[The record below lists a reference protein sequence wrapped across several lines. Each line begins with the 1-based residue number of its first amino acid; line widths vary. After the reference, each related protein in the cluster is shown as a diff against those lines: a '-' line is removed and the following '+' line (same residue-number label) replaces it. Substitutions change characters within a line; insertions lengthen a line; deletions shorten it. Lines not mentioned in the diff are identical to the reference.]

1 MQEIMET
8 AGAVKAARSTMQNGA
23 SAETKAAQAR
33 LRRRRVLVNVLRVGL
48 LVVVL
53 GGWELAARLA
63 WIDPFFFA
71 MPSLIAEQIWT
82 WLNEGTSQGPLW
94 QQVLVTL
101 EETVLGFLIGAVLG
115 IFCGVALGRNR
126 LLADVFSIYIKIANS
141 VPRVVLGSIFIISLG
156 LGMASKVALAVV
168 MVFFVV
174 FGNAFQGVRE
184 ADRNLIANARIL
196 GASPRQVTTSVVIP
210 SALSWIIASLHISFG
225 FALVGAVVGEFLGS
239 RQGIGLLIATAQGTF
254 NAAGVFAAMIVLAVV
269 ALVAESLITLLENRL
284 IKWRPA
290 QLAETGF

>member
-1 MQEIMET
+1 MQAIMET
-8 AGAVKAARSTMQNGA
+8 AGAVKAARSTTQNGA

-33 LRRRRVLVNVLRVGL
+33 LGRRRVLVNVLRVGL

>member
-1 MQEIMET
+1 MIDSTINPPIEND
-8 AGAVKAARSTMQNGA
+8 GARRMAE
-23 SAETKAAQAR
+23 SAETLASQAR
-33 LRRRRVLVNVLRVGL
+33 LRRHRLLVNLLRIGL
-48 LVVVL
+48 LVAML
-53 GGWELAARLA
+53 GGWELAGRLK

-71 MPSLIAEQIWT
+71 MPSLIGEQIWT
-82 WLNEGTSQGPLW
+82 WLTEGTSQGPLW

-196 GASPRQVTTSVVIP
+196 GASRRQVTTAVVIP
-210 SALSWIIASLHISFG
+210 SALSWIIASLHVSFG

-239 RQGIGLLIATAQGTF
+239 RQGIGLLIATAQGSF

-269 ALVAESLITLLENRL
+269 ALAAESLITLLENRL

>member
-1 MQEIMET
+1 MNESPTNSAIE
-8 AGAVKAARSTMQNGA
+8 GDEARRMA
-23 SAETKAAQAR
+23 ESAETRASQVR
-33 LRRRRVLVNVLRVGL
+33 LRRHRILVNVLRIG
-48 LVVVL
+48 LVVVML
-53 GGWELAARLA
+53 GGWELAGRFK

-71 MPSLIAEQIWT
+71 MPSLIGEQIWT
-82 WLNEGTSQGPLW
+82 WLTEGTSQGPLW

-115 IFCGVALGRNR
+115 IICGVALGRNR

-141 VPRVVLGSIFIISLG
+141 IPRVVLGSIFIISLG

-196 GASPRQVTTSVVIP
+196 GASRRQVTTAVVIP
-210 SALSWIIASLHISFG
+210 SALSWIIASLHVSFG

-239 RQGIGLLIATAQGTF
+239 RQGIGLLIATAQGSF

-269 ALVAESLITLLENRL
+269 ALAAESLITLLENRL

>member
-1 MQEIMET
+1 MIAMNTTTISAKSSAEDRRSREPEI
-8 AGAVKAARSTMQNGA
+8 AAAR
-23 SAETKAAQAR
+23 AR
-33 LRRRRVLVNVLRVGL
+33 ARRRLLVNALRVGL
-48 LVVVL
+48 LVVAL
-53 GGWELAARLA
+53 GGWELLARLG

-71 MPSLIAEQIWT
+71 MPSAIAEQT
-82 WLNEGTSQGPLW
+82 WSWIVEGTSQGPLW
-94 QQVLVTL
+94 VQILVTL

-115 IFCGVALGRNR
+115 IVCGVVLGRNR
-126 LLADVFSIYIKIANS
+126 LLADVFSVYIKVANS
-141 VPRVVLGSIFIISLG
+141 IPRVVLGSIFIIALG

-196 GASPRQVTTSVVIP
+196 GASPHQVTTAVVIP
-210 SALSWIIASLHISFG
+210 SALTWIIASLHVSFG

-254 NAAGVFAAMIVLAVV
+254 NAAGVFAAMIVLAAV
-269 ALVAESLITLLENRL
+269 ALAAESLISLLENRL

-290 QLAETGF
+290 QLADTGF

>member
-1 MQEIMET
+1 M
-8 AGAVKAARSTMQNGA
+8 SGA
-23 SAETKAAQAR
+23 SGRRAEEGNAMAEAATDTNAQGR
-33 LRRRRVLVNVLRVGL
+33 KRIRQRRMLVQCLRIAL

-53 GGWELAARLA
+53 GGWEIAGRLN

-71 MPSLIAEQIWT
+71 MPSQIADQTWT
-82 WLNEGTSQGPLW
+82 WIVEGTSQGPLW
-94 QQVLVTL
+94 VQVLVTL

-115 IFCGVALGRNR
+115 ILCGVALGRNR
-126 LLADVFSIYIKIANS
+126 LLADIFSVYIKMANS
-141 VPRVVLGSIFIISLG
+141 VPRVVLGSIFIIALG

-196 GASPRQVTTSVVIP
+196 GASPRQVTTAVVIP
-210 SALSWIIASLHISFG
+210 SALSWIIASLHVSFG

-239 RQGIGLLIATAQGTF
+239 RQGIGLLIATAQGSF

-269 ALVAESLITLLENRL
+269 ALAAEYLITLLENRL
-284 IKWRPA
+284 IKWRPT

>member
-1 MQEIMET
+1 MS
-8 AGAVKAARSTMQNGA
+8 VA
-23 SAETKAAQAR
+23 SGRRAEEGNAMAETDTNAAGLKRIRQR
-33 LRRRRVLVNVLRVGL
+33 RMLVQSLRIALL
-48 LVVVL
+48 LVML
-53 GGWELAARLA
+53 GGWEIAGRLK

-71 MPSLIAEQIWT
+71 MPSQIADQTWT
-82 WLNEGTSQGPLW
+82 WIVEGTSQGPLW
-94 QQVLVTL
+94 VQVLVTL

-115 IFCGVALGRNR
+115 ILAGVALGRNR
-126 LLADVFSIYIKIANS
+126 LLADIFSVYIKVANS
-141 VPRVVLGSIFIISLG
+141 VPRVVLGSIFIIALG

-184 ADRNLIANARIL
+184 ADRNLIANARLL
-196 GASPRQVTTSVVIP
+196 GASPRQVTTAVVIP
-210 SALSWIIASLHISFG
+210 SALSWIIASLHVSFG

-239 RQGIGLLIATAQGTF
+239 RQGIGLLIATAQGSF

-269 ALVAESLITLLENRL
+269 ALAAEYLITLLENRL

-290 QLAETGF
+290 QLVETGF

>member
-1 MQEIMET
+1 MRI
-8 AGAVKAARSTMQNGA
+8 ALVHPRLDHRGGAENVVCWMAR
-23 SAETKAAQAR
+23 
-33 LRRRRVLVNVLRVGL
+33 GL
-48 LVVVL
+48 LKRGHDVIVATRYFSL
-53 GGWELAARLA
+53 EL
-63 WIDPFFFA
+63 W
-71 MPSLIAEQIWT
+71 
-82 WLNEGTSQGPLW
+82 NEKDW
-94 QQVLVTL
+94 
-101 EETVLGFLIGAVLG
+101 AG
-115 IFCGVALGRNR
+115 I
-126 LLADVFSIYIKIANS
+126 
-141 VPRVVLGSIFIISLG
+141 PRVVLGSIFIISLG

-196 GASPRQVTTSVVIP
+196 GASPRQVTTAVVIP
-210 SALSWIIASLHISFG
+210 SALSWIIASLHVSFG

-239 RQGIGLLIATAQGTF
+239 RQGIGLLIATAQGSF

>member
-1 MQEIMET
+1 MSRESTET
-8 AGAVKAARSTMQNGA
+8 A
-23 SAETKAAQAR
+23 AAQAR
-33 LRRRRVLVNVLRVGL
+33 LRRRRWLVNGLRLGL
-48 LVVVL
+48 LVAAL
-53 GGWELAARLA
+53 GGWEIAARLK

-71 MPSLIAEQIWT
+71 MPSTIADQIWV
-82 WLNEGTSQGPLW
+82 WLTEGTSQGPLW

-115 IFCGVALGRNR
+115 IICGVALGRNR

-141 VPRVVLGSIFIISLG
+141 VPRVVLGSIFIISMG

-196 GASPRQVTTSVVIP
+196 GASARQVTLAVVIP
-210 SALSWIIASLHISFG
+210 SALTWIIASLHVSFG

-269 ALVAESLITLLENRL
+269 ALAAESLITLLENRL

-290 QLAETGF
+290 QLADTGF

>member
-1 MQEIMET
+1 MQAIMET
-8 AGAVKAARSTMQNGA
+8 AGAVKAARSTTQNGA

-33 LRRRRVLVNVLRVGL
+33 LGRRRVLVNVLRVGL

-82 WLNEGTSQGPLW
+82 WLTEGTSQGPLW